1 MIKISDEDIM
11 SFVKESF
18 EKEAK
23 ERGLVQE
30 QEEFDDTCGDIRN
43 FPKFEINPNWGRTGK
58 SGNQLAETEMVR
70 GMFASIDRVQGRD
83 EVGDVYTMI
92 EIMHDFDIISWND
105 IEERVKQKRKKL
117 SKWSDL
123 LEPWQVEGE

>member
-1 MIKISDEDIM
+1 MAMDARTQLMVIMMEECGELIQACSKTLRTED
-11 SFVKESF
+11 FY
-18 EKEAK
+18 
-23 ERGLVQE
+23 
-30 QEEFDDTCGDIRN
+30 D
-43 FPKFEINPNWGRTGK
+43 
-58 SGNQLAETEMVR
+58 NQNL
-70 GMFASIDRVQGRD
+70 ID

>member
-1 MIKISDEDIM
+1 MAMDARTQLMVIM
-11 SFVKESF
+11 M
-18 EKEAK
+18 
-23 ERGLVQE
+23 
-30 QEEFDDTCGDIRN
+30 EECGELIQDCSKALRKDDFYD
-43 FPKFEINPNWGRTGK
+43 
-58 SGNQLAETEMVR
+58 NQNL
-70 GMFASIDRVQGRD
+70 ID

>member
-1 MIKISDEDIM
+1 MAMDARTQLMVIM
-11 SFVKESF
+11 M
-18 EKEAK
+18 
-23 ERGLVQE
+23 
-30 QEEFDDTCGDIRN
+30 EECGELIQACSKALRKDN
-43 FPKFEINPNWGRTGK
+43 FYD
-58 SGNQLAETEMVR
+58 NQNL
-70 GMFASIDRVQGRD
+70 ID